1 MLFKGDIVRV
11 KTGISIPD
19 LEAFD
24 LSGWQGKVIAFVESE
39 ETKGE
44 YNIEVKW
51 DEVTLKNMP
60 QAYIQLNID
69 EDYDV
74 ETFIFDKEDIERIKQ
89 VDTKL
94 EEKLKALNIVQANP
108 SSIDNV
114 EKFIKKVIESNDLKV
129 TSIKIKT
136 FLEFIKN
143 ELAMPCILAGIE
155 SMGDFGWE
163 ERFQFGYGSKA
174 EHREMRKK
182 YPSLDDEFE
191 IIEFL
196 ENKIEQYLTIPVKVK
211 RLSDNKIFS
220 LKLDELKPVDD
231 NSKNYAIIDSF
242 VTWIVN
248 Y

>member
-24 LSGWQGKVIAFVESE
+24 LSGWQGKIIAFVESE
-39 ETKGE
+39 EVKGE

-51 DEVTLKNMP
+51 DEHTLKNMP

-69 EDYDV
+69 EEYDV
-74 ETFIFDKEDIERIKQ
+74 ETFIFDKEDIEIIKQ

-94 EEKLKALNIVQANP
+94 EEKLKALSKVQANP
-108 SSIDNV
+108 SSFENV
-114 EKFIKKVIESNDLKV
+114 ETFIKKVIEAKDLKV
-129 TSIKIKT
+129 TTIKIKT
-136 FLEFIKN
+136 FLEFIKS
-143 ELAMPCILAGIE
+143 ELEEPCVLAGIE

-163 ERFQFGYGSKA
+163 ERFQFGYGSKTQ
-174 EHREMRKK
+174 HRELRKK

-196 ENKIEQYLTIPVKVK
+196 EDEIEDYMTIPIKVK
-211 RLSDNKIFS
+211 RISDNKIFT
-220 LKLDELKPVDD
+220 LKLDGLKPIDD
-231 NSKNYAIIDSF
+231 DSKNYAIIDSF